1 MKPLMK
7 LAFFSIL
14 AVASVF
20 AQKEAKK
27 LTRSEALSAAVT
39 KVQPEYPPVARQLK
53 ISGEVELEVTITEE
67 GIPENVRIVSGNP
80 VLTRP
85 CVEALKRWRFKPFTD
100 EGKAV
105 KAVADLSFTFQK
117 P

>member
-7 LAFFSIL
+7 FTFLFAL
-14 AVASVF
+14 AVASMF

-27 LTRSEALSAAVT
+27 LSRSEALSAAVT
-39 KVQPEYPPVARQLK
+39 KVQPEYPSVARQLK
-53 ISGEVELEVTITEE
+53 LSGEVELEVTITEE
-67 GIPENVRIVSGNP
+67 GVPENVRIVSGNP

-85 CVEALKRWRFKPFTD
+85 CVEALKRWRFKPFSD
-100 EGKAV
+100 DGKAV
-105 KAVADLSFTFQK
+105 KAIADLSFTFQK